1 MMSVSPWMWA
11 CMGALAPG
19 LWFARIVIWAFL
31 VDRII
36 RAVIEKAD
44 VKDLPEV
51 LPGLGMLAGKLSAP
65 SRATPQTAIF
75 AETVTDGAKVREDRT
90 SR

>member
-1 MMSVSPWMWA
+1 MSMSPWMWA
-11 CMGALAPG
+11 WIGALTPG
-19 LWFARIVIWAFL
+19 LWFARIVVWAFL
-31 VDRII
+31 INRII
-36 RAVIEKAD
+36 RTVIEKAD

>member
-11 CMGALAPG
+11 WMGALTPG
-19 LWFARIVIWAFL
+19 LWFARTVVWAFL
-31 VDRII
+31 INRII
-36 RAVIEKAD
+36 RTVIEKAD

-65 SRATPQTAIF
+65 SGAAMQIAVF

-90 SR
+90 AR

>member
-1 MMSVSPWMWA
+1 
-11 CMGALAPG
+11 MGALAQG
-19 LWFARIVIWAFL
+19 LWFARTVIWAFL

>member
-1 MMSVSPWMWA
+1 MSMSPWMWA
-11 CMGALAPG
+11 WIGALTPG
-19 LWFARIVIWAFL
+19 LWFARTVVWAFL
-31 VDRII
+31 INRII
-36 RAVIEKAD
+36 RTVIEKAD

-65 SRATPQTAIF
+65 SRATLQTAIF

>member
-1 MMSVSPWMWA
+1 
-11 CMGALAPG
+11 MGALAQG
-19 LWFARIVIWAFL
+19 LWFARTVIWAFL

-75 AETVTDGAKVREDRT
+75 AEAVTDGAKVREDRT
-90 SR
+90 CR